1 MIKIFLITIISI
13 FLDGILSLYIG
24 YLPNNLSI
32 FLCNFTLMSLLY
44 TSLHMNRKW
53 FLIYLFL
60 ISILY
65 DILYT
70 DIFMYTSLIYF
81 TMYLI
86 MDKIKFKFI
95 WSYYIFYIFL
105 YNTLNYL
112 LYGLIYEYISIIY
125 LLKIC
130 YSSLIMSTLY
140 ISIISL
146 TDKKKKIMIN
156 VKERNIKN
164 YKNS

>member
-1 MIKIFLITIISI
+1 MIKILIITVISI

-32 FLCNFTLMSLLY
+32 FLCNFTLISFLY
-44 TSLHMNRKW
+44 SNLHMNKKW
-53 FLIYLFL
+53 FIIYLFL

-70 DIFMYTSLIYF
+70 NIFLYTSLIYF
-81 TMYLI
+81 IIYLT
-86 MDKIKFKFI
+86 MDKIKFKLI

-125 LLKIC
+125 LFKIC

-146 TDKKKKIMIN
+146 TDKKKKVMLN
-156 VKERNIKN
+156 VKN
-164 YKNS
+164 

>member
-1 MIKIFLITIISI
+1 MIKILIITSLSI
-13 FLDGILSLYIG
+13 FLDGITSLYIG

-32 FLCNFTLMSLLY
+32 FLCNFTLISLLY

-53 FLIYLFL
+53 FVIYLFL

-81 TMYLI
+81 VMYLTFER
-86 MDKIKFKFI
+86 IKFKFI
-95 WSYYIFYIFL
+95 WSYYIFYLFL

-112 LYGLIYEYISIIY
+112 LYGLIYQYISIIY

-146 TDKKKKIMIN
+146 TDKKKSVMLN
-156 VKERNIKN
+156 VKE
-164 YKNS
+164 

>member
-1 MIKIFLITIISI
+1 MIKIILITIISL

-32 FLCNFTLMSLLY
+32 FLCNFTLISFLY
-44 TSLHMNRKW
+44 TNLHMNRKC

-81 TMYLI
+81 TIYLI

-105 YNTLNYL
+105 YNILNYL
-112 LYGLIYEYISIIY
+112 LYGLIYEYISVIY

-140 ISIISL
+140 ISVISL
-146 TDKKKKIMIN
+146 TDKKRKIMIN
-156 VKERNIKN
+156 VKE
-164 YKNS
+164 

>member
-1 MIKIFLITIISI
+1 MIKILIITVISI

-32 FLCNFTLMSLLY
+32 FLCNFTLISLLY

-53 FLIYLFL
+53 FLIHLFL
-60 ISILY
+60 VSILY

-70 DIFMYTSLIYF
+70 NIFLYTSLIYF
-81 TMYLI
+81 IMYLT
-86 MDKIKFKFI
+86 MNKIKFKFI

-146 TDKKKKIMIN
+146 TDKKKKVMLN
-156 VKERNIKN
+156 VKE
-164 YKNS
+164 